1 MFTECGDDYG
11 ELNSFMNLSPTI
23 KDNLRIEQAGL
34 DRIIYK
40 NNKTED
46 DVKEIKKGWELA
58 KKLYVKMNTRL

>member
-1 MFTECGDDYG
+1 MFTEGGDDYG